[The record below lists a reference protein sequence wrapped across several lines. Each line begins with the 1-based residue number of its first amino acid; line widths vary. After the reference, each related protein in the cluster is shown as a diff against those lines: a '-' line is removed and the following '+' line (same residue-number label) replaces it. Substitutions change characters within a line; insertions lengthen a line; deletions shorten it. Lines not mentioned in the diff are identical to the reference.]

1 MQRRDE
7 EIESVAAVEARL
19 LAVRL
24 EQRRLTQTVMELRA
38 RIESLQ
44 IREREPAAVTGTEND
59 GEAVDSER
67 GEADAVMVAGN
78 DGVDVS
84 DREECDAVLASGDYV
99 CLEDTGLE
107 ATQTQTRSDVAATG
121 NAEGCVA
128 EAGASE
134 WS

>member
-44 IREREPAAVTGTEND
+44 IREREQPAAAVVTPSENEQAD
-59 GEAVDSER
+59 IDVSER
-67 GEADAVMVAGN
+67 GEPDAAPASVDAVCSEN
-78 DGVDVS
+78 
-84 DREECDAVLASGDYV
+84 
-99 CLEDTGLE
+99 TGAE
-107 ATQTQTRSDVAATG
+107 VTQTQTDTEVTATG
-121 NAEGCVA
+121 SVEDCVA
-128 EAGASE
+128 EAGVPESA
-134 WS
+134 